1 MFKTIQA
8 KVLSMLFLVFA
19 VAVVMAVQLVL
30 NANAERAD
38 AVRMEVINEIA
49 GHLNGAAA
57 FQAIERGVGATILGA
72 ENPSA
77 ALVEKFKGLGEKGD
91 EQVRLAVEHFDELF
105 ALSDEKDLK
114 TRYNQWQATYKRLI
128 DSRHRVTSKSM
139 SDGEWI
145 RISSENIAAEILAR
159 NISFAPVNHK
169 ELVRYYNT
177 VTRANVATLAE
188 YAGRERAI
196 LGGHVA
202 AGISV
207 EKEEMETLSKYRALV
222 DQATEVILSIRG
234 LESTPSEV
242 NEAIAT
248 FERIFLGSYQNI
260 REQVYQASAEG
271 KPYHLTGGQ
280 WIDEATKGI
289 NSALE
294 ISNAIGAIARANV
307 QEIQSDANWSMTFS
321 AILFF
326 MALGMFV
333 FSIYYVR
340 HSVTGPLRFVVQRLQ
355 DISEGEG
362 DLTRRMETRSEDEL
376 GELAFWFNSFVEKI
390 QTLVIEITNNSKMLA
405 SSSEEMTA
413 VSSHLA
419 SGSEEMNAQA
429 TTVAGATEQMS
440 ANINAMASAVE
451 QMSMN
456 VSTVST
462 GAEQM
467 SQNMLA
473 VSGAVEEMT
482 TSMGEIAHNAKEA
495 SNVAKKAIEMSSAAT
510 KSMAALGTAAEEI
523 GKVTEVIKRI
533 AEQTNLL
540 ALNATIE
547 AASAGDAGKGFAVVA
562 NEIKEL
568 ANQSA
573 SAAQDIA
580 SRIEG
585 VQANTEQSVTVI
597 ADVSRIIDS
606 MTKSIQVISE
616 SVSQQS
622 NVAQEIAGNVG
633 QAAAGANN
641 IASSISEVAKGANDV
656 SRNTGE
662 AARGATHVSS
672 NIQGVSKAANE
683 ASTSAQQVN
692 SSSSEIAK
700 VAGELNKMVAR
711 FKVA

>member
-19 VAVVMAVQLVL
+19 VAVVMAFQLVAG
-30 NANAERAD
+30 ANADRSD
-38 AVRMEVINEIA
+38 AARMEVINEIS

-57 FQAIERGVGATILGA
+57 YQAIERGVGATILGSG
-72 ENPSA
+72 NPSA
-77 ALVEKFKGLGEKGD
+77 ALLEKFKNLGAQGD

-105 ALSDEKDLK
+105 ALSGEKDLK
-114 TRYNQWQATYKRLI
+114 TRYNLWQGAYKRLI
-128 DSRHRVTSKSM
+128 DSRHRVTSRSIPVE
-139 SDGEWI
+139 EWI
-145 RISSENIAAEILAR
+145 KITNDNIAAEILAR

-177 VTRANVATLAE
+177 VTRANVAALAE

-196 LGGHVA
+196 LGSHVA
-202 AGISV
+202 SGISV
-207 EKEEMETLSKYRALV
+207 GKDTMETLNKYRALV

-234 LESTPSEV
+234 LESTPNQV
-242 NEAIAT
+242 NESIAV
-248 FERIFLGSYQNI
+248 FERVFLGSYQNI

-271 KPYHLTGGQ
+271 KPYNLTGGQ

-289 NSALE
+289 NSALD
-294 ISNAIGAIARANV
+294 ISNVIGEIARENV
-307 QEIQSDANWSMTFS
+307 REIQSDANMSMVFS
-321 AILFF
+321 GALFAI
-326 MALGMFV
+326 ALGV
-333 FSIYYVR
+333 FAFSVFYIR
-340 HSVTGPLRFVVQRLQ
+340 RSVTSPLRFVVQRLQ

-362 DLTRRMETRSEDEL
+362 DLTRRMESRSEDEL
-376 GELAFWFNSFVEKI
+376 GELAFWFNNFVEKI
-390 QTLVIEITNNSKMLA
+390 QALVVEISSNSRVLA
-405 SSSEEMTA
+405 SSSEEMAT
-413 VSSHLA
+413 VSNHLA

-429 TTVAGATEQMS
+429 TSVAGATEQMS

-451 QMSMN
+451 EMSMN
-456 VSTVST
+456 VSTVSIGT
-462 GAEQM
+462 EQM
-467 SQNMLA
+467 SQNMIA

-482 TSMGEIAHNAKEA
+482 TSMGEIARNARDA
-495 SNVAKKAIEMSSAAT
+495 SSVAGKAIEMSTTATTAMDGLGAAA
-510 KSMAALGTAAEEI
+510 KEI

-573 SAAQDIA
+573 TAAQDIA

-585 VQANTEQSVTVI
+585 VQANTEQAVSVI
-597 ADVSRIIDS
+597 SDVSRIIDS
-606 MTKSIQVISE
+606 MTKSIQVISD
-616 SVSQQS
+616 SVNQQS
-622 NVAQEIAGNVG
+622 KVAQEIAGNVG
-633 QAAAGANN
+633 QAATGANS

-672 NIQGVSKAANE
+672 NIQGVSRAATD
-683 ASTSAQQVN
+683 TSESAHQVN
-692 SSSSEIAK
+692 SSSGEIAR
-700 VAGELNKMVAR
+700 VAGDLNKIVSR